1 VGDSFVTRPLRT
13 RGARPGG
20 LGVTARSRCALQLAR
35 SPPADPPSPSRR
47 SPRSTALTVS
57 ELEQRGPAETLAG
70 YMSAAAI
77 FLAVAALAVRPLVLA
92 LTALV
97 LSLTATAIG
106 GRWGRLHA
114 IAVGAATVGFILGM
128 SIAVVTNR
136 PLF

>member
-1 VGDSFVTRPLRT
+1 VTV
-13 RGARPGG
+13 A
-20 LGVTARSRCALQLAR
+20 
-35 SPPADPPSPSRR
+35 
-47 SPRSTALTVS
+47 

-77 FLAVAALAVRPLVLA
+77 FLAVAALAYRPLVLA
-92 LTALV
+92 LAALV

-114 IAVGAATVGFILGM
+114 TAVGAATAGFVLGM
-128 SIAVVTNR
+128 SIAVVTSR

>member
-1 VGDSFVTRPLRT
+1 MS
-13 RGARPGG
+13 
-20 LGVTARSRCALQLAR
+20 
-35 SPPADPPSPSRR
+35 
-47 SPRSTALTVS
+47 VS
-57 ELEQRGPAETLAG
+57 ELERRGPAEVLAG

-77 FLAVAALAVRPLVLA
+77 FLAATALAFRPLVLA
-92 LTALV
+92 LAALV

-128 SIAVVTNR
+128 TIAVVTSR